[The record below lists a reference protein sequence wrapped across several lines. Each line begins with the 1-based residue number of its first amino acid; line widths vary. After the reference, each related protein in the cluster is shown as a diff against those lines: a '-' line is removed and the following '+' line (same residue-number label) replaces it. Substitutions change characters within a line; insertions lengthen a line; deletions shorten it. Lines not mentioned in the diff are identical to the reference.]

1 MGIGFGN
8 GQVKIYCFKE
18 ELLREL
24 CRSNEDVIDNQ
35 AFPIRKEAAEEE
47 KQDKVPDSIK
57 NKGDEQTLTE
67 GPGETSPGRNPEGH
81 VMVELMS
88 SKESREAVTHMCFSE
103 DCCHL
108 AVAQA
113 DRCIC
118 LYKLGYRMGDT
129 TLPLEWIFSG
139 LIISAATVIEQQAVP
154 KGCLAIQPGEGSTDV
169 HVLVHNSDF
178 KMKIWSANSHSC
190 IRTTLAPTHGGVL
203 NSVADV
209 SYRHKRVRKQH
220 DCGNEGED
228 DAQAPGDEET
238 EQHFLVFACAER
250 LIGMIQKPLDGNPYK
265 AISMV
270 AHPKEIPAVALERL
284 KTKTSK
290 EFLFTCGGTDFTIC
304 QWKLNPSVLMANV
317 QRSGDGTQPF
327 NQLIPGGAE
336 GEFYRNMK
344 DYFYYCQ
351 IRSEGERTTKSRKL
365 DGTVPLTE
373 LANLLCAVGE
383 CPSHMDIQNLI
394 AECES
399 RPVENRPAP
408 SLELHRA
415 AGDPKRRVSFEEFL
429 QLYVNHRAVISAGYE
444 EVVSALR
451 VLQKKN
457 HNSPLTPEFLMQTL
471 SKTLCGTTSLADFL
485 KSPVID
491 EDAFARKVLLLEPL
505 NELCDDC
512 HAGEES

>member
-88 SKESREAVTHMCFSE
+88 S
-103 DCCHL
+103 
-108 AVAQA
+108 
-113 DRCIC
+113 
-118 LYKLGYRMGDT
+118 
-129 TLPLEWIFSG
+129 
-139 LIISAATVIEQQAVP
+139 LIIGAATVIEQQAVP
-154 KGCLAIQPGEGSTDV
+154 KGCLAIQPRE
-169 HVLVHNSDF
+169 
-178 KMKIWSANSHSC
+178 
-190 IRTTLAPTHGGVL
+190 TTLAPTHGGVL

-471 SKTLCGTTSLADFL
+471 SKVSKYF
-485 KSPVID
+485 K
-491 EDAFARKVLLLEPL
+491 
-505 NELCDDC
+505 N
-512 HAGEES
+512 